1 MDFTVEYIVLNLFR
15 KMAWAYV
22 SKEQKKRM
30 IRCDSDKAFGV
41 IAKVGDL

>member
-1 MDFTVEYIVLNLFR
+1 MENGMGICLEGT
-15 KMAWAYV
+15 
-22 SKEQKKRM
+22 KKRM